1 MTEDIQRILIV
12 DDEPEFV
19 KTIYRHLRREGFA
32 LYSANDGKMAKEEI
46 QNAFAQGLPIQL
58 VITDVLMPRLDGIE
72 LLTWIKQTH
81 PEISVIAVSGFADT
95 LLAGKLI
102 RPEMDEYCQ
111 KPFTPQ
117 EMMLLLERVQEKRRN
132 HEFDHE

>member
-1 MTEDIQRILIV
+1 
-12 DDEPEFV
+12 
-19 KTIYRHLRREGFA
+19 
-32 LYSANDGKMAKEEI
+32 
-46 QNAFAQGLPIQL
+46 
-58 VITDVLMPRLDGIE
+58 MPRLDGIE

>member
-1 MTEDIQRILIV
+1 MIEDIQRILIV

-19 KTIYRHLRREGFA
+19 KTIHRHLRREGFA
-32 LYSANDGKMAKEEI
+32 LFSANDGKMAKEAI
-46 QNAFAQGLPIQL
+46 KSAFIQGLPIQV

-72 LLTWIKQTH
+72 LLAWIKQNY
-81 PEISVIAVSGFADT
+81 PEVSVIAVSGFADT
-95 LLAGKLI
+95 LLVGQLI

-117 EMMLLLERVQEKRRN
+117 EMMLLLERIQEKRRN
-132 HEFDHE
+132 HEFDLS